1 MYTNEDYFLY
11 SLKKHTNQCLLVY
24 ISYNLHA
31 KGDNLTLNIKLPPFF
46 EESVI
51 SSNHKKLHCCNLNCI
66 VMKIVFIYSLKKHM
80 I

>member
-11 SLKKHTNQCLLVY
+11 SMKKHMNQCLLVY
-24 ISYNLHA
+24 IYYNLHA

-51 SSNHKKLHCCNLNCI
+51 LFKKKLHCCNLNCI
-66 VMKIVFIYSLKKHM
+66 VMKILFINSLKKHM